1 MASAAFFSTSGGTTS
16 LEDPEVCAAP
26 AIPVVKVIASGIMST
41 VVSQVST
48 IIVTALQKRQF
59 VFAEKWSEEAI
70 RKRIQL
76 WKLLD
81 VVVGLLLI
89 SYLAFSIL
97 FVLLFL
103 ANVSDIDRLMW
114 VLSATI
120 TFINSWLLCPFI
132 TSCILVALLNLRS
145 VKFLEGFWVETAL
158 NLTSFTSEVA
168 NEFCGGTNLDKKEEE
183 QNNENEDGCNQIQG
197 KDEETGND
205 TEKDEENRN
214 QNREDKNQKGEKDNR
229 YKEQDKHKS
238 TEPIDW
244 TTIEEPS
251 NLEATSN
258 HPRPVVERT
267 VVDQWR
273 REASTHSDVSNH
285 DQGADNQHELY
296 KEVCHQL
303 VSAAST
309 TAAARD
315 TDISITSTY
324 L

>member
-1 MASAAFFSTSGGTTS
+1 

-120 TFINSWLLCPFI
+120 VFINSWLLCPFI
-132 TSCILVALLNLRS
+132 TSCMLVALLNLRS
-145 VKFLEGFWVETAL
+145 VKFL
-158 NLTSFTSEVA
+158 
-168 NEFCGGTNLDKKEEE
+168 
-183 QNNENEDGCNQIQG
+183 
-197 KDEETGND
+197 
-205 TEKDEENRN
+205 
-214 QNREDKNQKGEKDNR
+214 
-229 YKEQDKHKS
+229 
-238 TEPIDW
+238 
-244 TTIEEPS
+244 
-251 NLEATSN
+251 
-258 HPRPVVERT
+258 
-267 VVDQWR
+267 
-273 REASTHSDVSNH
+273 
-285 DQGADNQHELY
+285 
-296 KEVCHQL
+296 
-303 VSAAST
+303 
-309 TAAARD
+309 
-315 TDISITSTY
+315 
-324 L
+324 